1 MPARACYATPMN
13 FVEVKQLLQQ
23 GGITMWIIVI
33 GSLAALFIGIE
44 RILFLRGF
52 AARSQELHQSVIR
65 ALLRGDAVQA
75 VHECD
80 RAHIPTAAL
89 YRAALDRATRPE
101 RIADAVDRARREV
114 VQALRAPLWMLGT
127 LGAVMPFV
135 GLFGT
140 VVGILRSF
148 NSMALAGTGGFALV
162 AGGTSEALI
171 TTAGGI
177 AVAVEAVVL
186 YNYFQARVS
195 KEAFDLTLKADELVE
210 AVEEKAEALRASL
223 SAARPASAGPGAA
236 SSAERVG
243 A

>member
-13 FVEVKQLLQQ
+13 FVEVKQLLHQ

-148 NSMALAGTGGFALV
+148 NSMALAGTGGFARGAGGVSGALAPPPGGIALGGV
-162 AGGTSEALI
+162 AGGP
-171 TTAGGI
+171 
-177 AVAVEAVVL
+177 
-186 YNYFQARVS
+186 
-195 KEAFDLTLKADELVE
+195 
-210 AVEEKAEALRASL
+210 L
-223 SAARPASAGPGAA
+223 SFLPAPPPHRG
-236 SSAERVG
+236 
-243 A
+243 